1 MKKLLLVGLIF
12 ALIIPYVYGQTADQK
27 GQATGQKGMVG
38 PREITDRIA
47 GMIDQMAGI
56 MGKMSTMMMGD
67 VPPPDI
73 RGTRFE
79 IMKDLS
85 QQMLDMSKIMRAG
98 AASEKEMR
106 RLQDKMVDLQRKIS
120 ELEAKE

>member
-56 MGKMSTMMMGD
+56 IGKMSTMMMGD

-106 RLQDKMVDLQRKIS
+106 RLQDKMVDLQKKIS